1 MSSETNMLHMFQFL
15 IDITFALVDGRAVKK
30 QPAFSTNYTALPVY
44 YFLDS
49 WEADFM

>member
-30 QPAFSTNYTALPVY
+30 QPAVKLKHGV
-44 YFLDS
+44 
-49 WEADFM
+49 DFF

>member
-30 QPAFSTNYTALPVY
+30 QSAFSYNCTALPVY
-44 YFLDS
+44 YFLVS
-49 WEADFM
+49 READFM

>member
-49 WEADFM
+49 